1 MTSGSAHPGGGDATP
16 QGTTVVDRSFGAHS
30 AGYDLSEIRRTDD
43 GHRLRVRI
51 RRDSYQ
57 RQSYALVE
65 VLTPGLTWTNL
76 ADEPASA
83 WHPAT
88 PYRSPTP
95 TPLESFA
102 ERLFQRAVVILH
114 AE

>member
-1 MTSGSAHPGGGDATP
+1 MTSGSAHAGEGDATP
-16 QGTTVVDRSFGAHS
+16 RATTVVDRSFRQHS
-30 AGYDLSEIRRTDD
+30 GGYDLSEIRRTGS

-51 RRDSYQ
+51 RRDAYQ

-76 ADEPASA
+76 AAEPASA

-88 PYRSPTP
+88 PYRSTTP
-95 TPLESFA
+95 TPLESLA

>member
-16 QGTTVVDRSFGAHS
+16 HATTLVDRSFAAHN

-43 GHRLRVRI
+43 GHRLRARI
-51 RRDSYQ
+51 HRDSYQ

-76 ADEPASA
+76 ADEPAST

-88 PYRSPTP
+88 PSRSTTP
-95 TPLESFA
+95 TPLESLA
-102 ERLFQRAVVILH
+102 ERLFHRAVVILH